1 MNNLL
6 TPKTI
11 LVRAAGLR
19 CLIVLI
25 ALFFLLTGSSLLGS
39 SVAISV
45 ASAGEVRVAAL
56 QFGTVNWVLDVIKL
70 RKLDEK
76 YSFKM
81 KVVPLASTNGAK
93 IALQGGSAE
102 IVTTDWTWVSRRRAE
117 KADFALVPYS
127 SAVGHLMVA
136 ANSDI
141 KTLGD
146 LRGKKIAVA
155 GGPLDKSWLFLRA
168 YVQQKL
174 GVDLAEVATPVY
186 GAPPLLTQKMIRGE
200 FDAIL
205 NFWHFSARLKAK
217 GFRSL
222 LSVGDVMVELGTSG
236 PTVAIGFAFSEGW
249 ANKNKKELKG
259 FLSAA
264 KDAVAILD
272 KDDAIWNDI
281 RPRMKAK
288 DDVTFLALR
297 QSFRDGILRRPLI
310 VEQADVQRLYA
321 ILVELGGAK
330 LLGRSKELSPGT
342 FWLLGDISQPVKLKT
357 KKAEKVK

>member
-1 MNNLL
+1 MNNLMSF
-6 TPKTI
+6 KTRFFRI
-11 LVRAAGLR
+11 LGYPV
-19 CLIVLI
+19 I
-25 ALFFLLTGSSLLGS
+25 AIFITFFFFFSDSKLFGS
-39 SVAISV
+39 SVAN
-45 ASAGEVRVAAL
+45 ASEVRVAAL

-81 KVVPLASTNGAK
+81 KVIPLASTNGAK

-117 KADFALVPYS
+117 KADFTLVPYS

-141 KTLGD
+141 KTLED

-168 YVQQKL
+168 YTKKKL
-174 GVDLAEVATPVY
+174 GVDLTDIATPVF

-222 LSVGDVMVELGTSG
+222 LSVGDVMLELGTSG

-249 ANKNKKELKG
+249 AKKNEKQLRG

-272 KDDAIWNDI
+272 KEDAIWNDI

-288 DDVTFLALR
+288 DEKTFLALR
-297 QSFRDGILRRPLI
+297 HSFRDGILRRPLI

-321 ILVELGGAK
+321 VLAKLGGTK
-330 LLGRSKELSPGT
+330 LLGRSKKLSSGT
-342 FWLLGDISQPVKLKT
+342 FWLLGDISQPVHLNT
-357 KKAEKVK
+357 KEVERVN